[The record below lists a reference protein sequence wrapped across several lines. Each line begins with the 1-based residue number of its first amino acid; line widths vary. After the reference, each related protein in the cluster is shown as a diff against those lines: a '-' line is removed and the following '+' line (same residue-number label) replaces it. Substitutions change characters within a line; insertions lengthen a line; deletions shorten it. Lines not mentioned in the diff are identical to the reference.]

1 MDSVNFLEKSFPF
14 NRDLTFYEI
23 RSILREGLKHENV
36 LYMLEDY
43 CFLPYA
49 KKNGNTT
56 VYILPY
62 VLLKEGISIALCT
75 SKESHKGTISPD
87 TAISGYCIKCPHS
100 WKIYVEETLIKRI
113 MPK

>member
-14 NRDLTFYEI
+14 NRDLSFYEI

-49 KKNGNTT
+49 KK
-56 VYILPY
+56 
-62 VLLKEGISIALCT
+62 KRQ
-75 SKESHKGTISPD
+75 H
-87 TAISGYCIKCPHS
+87 YCLYPS
-100 WKIYVEETLIKRI
+100 LRVFERRD
-113 MPK
+113 